1 FLLQN
6 SFHAN
11 PHRVIYRY
19 PRYGELYDAWQGS
32 NRNVERCLRA
42 FGTQSFRDLQVVSQI
57 AWFDEEFL
65 EKDPEVRA
73 LVQKGRNFSPEDQAV
88 MGRKQREIIGKV
100 LPAYRHLTASGQIE
114 ISTTPFY
121 HPILP
126 LLCDSDIAGVSHPG
140 APLPS
145 RFRYPED

>member
-1 FLLQN
+1 PSMIVQVDEYAQGMAKDPFLKAALKPAEDLTEAERAFLLQN

-100 LPAYRHLTASGQIE
+100 LPAY
-114 ISTTPFY
+114 
-121 HPILP
+121 
-126 LLCDSDIAGVSHPG
+126 
-140 APLPS
+140 
-145 RFRYPED
+145 